1 MNPRHDA
8 RRTGASADC
17 AWRSRLA
24 SATAVIVMGLLLGC
38 YPTTTRP
45 AFLPE
50 PGAQITELELGIPE
64 ATRALAIAL
73 DADSIPVRRTEARD
87 GWLETGWFDTTTMQ
101 PTSARRLGLGVV
113 KVRAWVDPSRPNY
126 SNVTIETVYRPFADP
141 SAPERELEALVP
153 INHRVAAK
161 LVVLMGRLSREYGGV
176 PVDTATATDTIPKM
190 VKIKPR

>member
-1 MNPRHDA
+1 MTAGHEAHSVSRFADPL
-8 RRTGASADC
+8 RRSRVVRASA
-17 AWRSRLA
+17 ALVT
-24 SATAVIVMGLLLGC
+24 ATLLGC

-73 DADSIPVRRTEARD
+73 DADSIPVHRTEPKD
-87 GWLETGWFDTTTMQ
+87 GWLETDWFDTTTMQ
-101 PTSARRLGLGVV
+101 PTGARRLGLGVV

-141 SAPERELEALVP
+141 SVPERELESLVP

-161 LVVLMGRLSREYGGV
+161 IVVLMGKLSREYGA
-176 PVDTATATDTIPKM
+176 PVDTAATADTIPK
-190 VKIKPR
+190 VKKIKPR